1 MNGRLAVVLALGVLL
16 IAVSSI
22 TIYYGYN
29 YYNDVGDIGI
39 LYYAAVLSGIGI
51 ALAVVSPILIRRFSK

>member
-1 MNGRLAVVLALGVLL
+1 MNGRLAIALALGVLL
-16 IAVSSI
+16 IAVSGV

-39 LYYAAVLSGIGI
+39 LYYAVALSGIGI
-51 ALAVVSPILIRRFSK
+51 ALAVISPILIRRFSK